1 VSFDWYVHPISF
13 SVQSVR
19 NALTS
24 NFSVLVN
31 MPEWIAQTNMD
42 PQSVGKVKEEMT
54 LLNQW
59 ICRNHQRLFINQ
71 YERPSAEYIEHA
83 RD

>member
-1 VSFDWYVHPISF
+1 
-13 SVQSVR
+13 
-19 NALTS
+19 
-24 NFSVLVN
+24 

-42 PQSVGKVKEEMT
+42 PQSVAKVKEEMT

-71 YERPSAEYIEHA
+71 YERPSAEYIESA